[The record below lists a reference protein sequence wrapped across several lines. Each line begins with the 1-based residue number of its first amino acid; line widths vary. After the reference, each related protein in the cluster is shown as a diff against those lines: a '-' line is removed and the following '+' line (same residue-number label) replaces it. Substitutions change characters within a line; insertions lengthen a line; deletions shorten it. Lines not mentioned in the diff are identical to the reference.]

1 MKACP
6 LSDTYAA
13 NTPIWQLV
21 ILPAEPVYWRPTPH
35 EAWPCLRKPV
45 SSMTSTAS
53 GSARVSSASSR
64 TRARSASASH
74 RLRSRSACWR
84 QGPGSPAASARIHP
98 VLRRSGPSRA
108 SRNSPAAA
116 AVRSCRNTGLIRSLM
131 VRNEDAHSSSVA
143 STEPPVIHDLRTMV
157 TQMAISRRNHNCNA
171 RLRFAFEDARDHF
184 AALAEIRDDGT
195 YVIPENEY
203 HAGLKII
210 GTLVEEDQFTDHESL
225 TLVRVALENYLDA
238 LDESFPLKR
247 RYLAVLLAQID
258 AVEDSYLTCV

>member
-6 LSDTYAA
+6 VLETYAA

-21 ILPAEPVYWRPTPH
+21 ILPAEPVYGRPTPH
-35 EAWPCLRKPV
+35 AAWPCLRKPV

-53 GSARVSSASSR
+53 GSARVSTTSSR
-64 TRARSASASH
+64 TRSRNASASH

-108 SRNSPAAA
+108 SRNSPAEA

-143 STEPPVIHDLRTMV
+143 STEPPVIHDLRTMM
-157 TQMAISRRNHNCNA
+157 TQMAISGKITTVVLA
-171 RLRFAFEDARDHF
+171 LLTVTG
-184 AALAEIRDDGT
+184 AALAKPWDDDDGGKGRDDG
-195 YVIPENEY
+195 N
-203 HAGLKII
+203 L
-210 GTLVEEDQFTDHESL
+210 
-225 TLVRVALENYLDA
+225 R
-238 LDESFPLKR
+238 
-247 RYLAVLLAQID
+247 
-258 AVEDSYLTCV
+258 